1 MSLKHDSPFTLDTLY
16 KTMCKGVTW
25 SLTDRAGRHGVPVC
39 PLQVP
44 VVPLLAV
51 QSPGGGGGLHS
62 ICLSA
67 VYCGKLRGVK
77 RSSQPGLLL
86 WSVIN

>member
-16 KTMCKGVTW
+16 KIMCKGVTW
-25 SLTDRAGRHGVPVC
+25 SLIDRAGRHGVPVC

-62 ICLSA
+62 INLSLQCT
-67 VYCGKLRGVK
+67 VENSGVSHGLPNQVCYCGV
-77 RSSQPGLLL
+77 
-86 WSVIN
+86 